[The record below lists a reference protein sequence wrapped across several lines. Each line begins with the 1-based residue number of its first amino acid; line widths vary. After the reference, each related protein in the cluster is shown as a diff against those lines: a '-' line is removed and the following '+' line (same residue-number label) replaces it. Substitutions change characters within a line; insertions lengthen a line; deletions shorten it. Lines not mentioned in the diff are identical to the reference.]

1 MDIHMKGVHHHF
13 SGRGVV
19 TRVLDGLDLH
29 IPSGEFIS
37 VMGPS
42 GSGKTT
48 LLNLI
53 GCLDY
58 PAFGDI
64 LLKDTNVS
72 KAPESLREQIRLH
85 HIGFVF
91 QNYNLLPTLS
101 VLENVLLPMELAR
114 TSKDEMMARGG
125 SLLRL
130 VGLDKQA
137 QQQVGAL
144 SGGQKQRV
152 AIARALANLP
162 ELLLADEPTGNLDGK
177 ASKEIM
183 EVLKSINNNKNL
195 TTVLVTH
202 DPMVASYA
210 SSIYH
215 LESGLLRRSPV

>member
-1 MDIHMKGVHHHF
+1 MEVRLKGVHHHF
-13 SGRGVV
+13 SSGGAV
-19 TRVLDGLDLH
+19 TRVLDGVDLH
-29 IPSGEFIS
+29 VPSGDFIS

-48 LLNLI
+48 LLNLL

-64 LLKDTNVS
+64 FLKETNVA
-72 KAPESLREQIRLH
+72 KADESLREQVRLH
-85 HIGFVF
+85 HIGFIF

-101 VLENVLLPMELAR
+101 VVENVSLPMQLSN
-114 TSKDEMMARGG
+114 TDKDELEGRAL

-130 VGLDKQA
+130 VGLDKRA
-137 QQQVGAL
+137 QQPVGSL
-144 SGGQKQRV
+144 SGGQKQKV
-152 AIARALANLP
+152 AIARSLANLP

-183 EVLKSINNNKNL
+183 EVLKSISSNKNL

-210 SSIYH
+210 SSVFH
-215 LESGLLRRSPV
+215 LENGLLERSPL

>member
-1 MDIHMKGVHHHF
+1 MDIRLKGLHHHF
-13 SGRGVV
+13 SYEGVV
-19 TRVLDGLDLH
+19 TRVLDGVDLL
-29 IPSGEFIS
+29 IPSGSFVS

-48 LLNLI
+48 LLNLL

-64 LLKDTNVS
+64 FLKDTNVA
-72 KAPESLREQIRLH
+72 KADESLREQVRLH
-85 HIGFVF
+85 HIGFIF

-101 VLENVLLPMELAR
+101 VMENICLPMQLAK
-114 TSKDEMMARGG
+114 TEKEEMEARAL

-130 VGLDKQA
+130 VGLEKRSRQA
-137 QQQVGAL
+137 VGSL

-152 AIARALANLP
+152 AIARSLSNLP

-183 EVLKSINNNKNL
+183 EVLKSISSNQNL

-210 SSIYH
+210 SVVYH
-215 LESGLLRRSPV
+215 LENGLLDRSPL